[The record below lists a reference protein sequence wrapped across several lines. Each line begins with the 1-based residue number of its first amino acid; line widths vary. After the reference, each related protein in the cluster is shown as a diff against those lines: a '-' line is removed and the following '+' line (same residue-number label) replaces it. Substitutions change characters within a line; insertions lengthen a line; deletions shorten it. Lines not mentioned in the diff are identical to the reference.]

1 MKNILVV
8 DLEATCSD
16 DGTIAAEK
24 METIEIGACWV
35 DGDGIVID
43 RFQSFVQP
51 VLNRR
56 LTPFCTNLT
65 GIQQENVDAAPQ
77 FHVAAE
83 LLRQFVD
90 RHRTASSTWC
100 SWGAYDRRQIER
112 DSVLHGIVQPIELPH
127 QNAKRL
133 FAKAQRIGKE
143 IGMAKACQLAGLA
156 LEGTHHRALDDSINV
171 ARLFPWVFGER
182 SLKSQIS
189 S

>member
-1 MKNILVV
+1 MNNILVV

-16 DGTIAAEK
+16 DGAIAAEH

-43 RFQSFVQP
+43 RFQSFVKP
-51 VLNRR
+51 IVNRR
-56 LTPFCTNLT
+56 LTPFCISLT
-65 GIQQENVDAAPQ
+65 GIEQRDVDDAPL
-77 FHVAAE
+77 FPAAAE
-83 LLRQFVD
+83 LLCQFVQK
-90 RHRTASSTWC
+90 HRTANSIWC
-100 SWGAYDRRQIER
+100 SWGEYDRRQIDR
-112 DSVLHGIVQPIELPH
+112 DSLLHDIVQPIELPH

-143 IGMAKACQLAGLA
+143 VGMAKACELTGLV
-156 LEGTHHRALDDSINV
+156 LEGTHHRALDDSLNI
-171 ARLFPWVFGER
+171 ARLLPFAFGER